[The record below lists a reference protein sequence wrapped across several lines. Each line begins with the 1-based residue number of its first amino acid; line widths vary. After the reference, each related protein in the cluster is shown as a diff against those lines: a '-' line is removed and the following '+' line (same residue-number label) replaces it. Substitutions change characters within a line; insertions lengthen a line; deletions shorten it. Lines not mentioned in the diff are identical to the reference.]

1 MSQFYNQTLQEHLT
15 GAQRR
20 LEALDKMEVKLK
32 AMRALAVY
40 AASRTLSQAE
50 VVRLQEWM
58 NILQAE
64 VNALDNATTCTGEDD
79 LVH

>member
-1 MSQFYNQTLQEHLT
+1 MGQFYNQTRQEHLT
-15 GAQRR
+15 WAQRR

-50 VVRLQEWM
+50 VV
-58 NILQAE
+58 
-64 VNALDNATTCTGEDD
+64 VNLN
-79 LVH
+79 